1 MSPYNLQPSQQRRL
15 ALAILFAALLL
26 GLLVVIL
33 PIRAGLALQHQ
44 RLGDLKTQILKWE
57 RVVASGPGLDLARE
71 EWARTAERH
80 GAFIPTASD
89 SQAGASL
96 QAFVRRIFQNA
107 GTDIKSLEPMPVQDV
122 ASIRRVGVRVIALAS
137 QAQLDQILEHAW
149 HHEPAL
155 MLETVTIKGVGS
167 GRLVAT
173 GSHQPSLQI
182 EFEIHAMMDP
192 SGDPS

>member
-1 MSPYNLQPSQQRRL
+1 MSPYNLPPSQQRRL
-15 ALAILFAALLL
+15 ALVILFVALLL
-26 GLLVVIL
+26 SLLVVIL
-33 PIRAGLALQHQ
+33 PIRAGLAIQHQ
-44 RLGDLKTQILKWE
+44 RLGDLKAQILKWE
-57 RVVASGPGLDLARE
+57 RVIASGPGLDLARE

-80 GAFIPTASD
+80 GVFIPTASD
-89 SQAGASL
+89 SQAAASL
-96 QAFVRRIFQNA
+96 QAFVRRIFQNV

-122 ASIRRVGVRVIALAS
+122 ASIRRVGVRVIALAN
-137 QAQLDQILEHAW
+137 QAQLDQILEQAW

-155 MLETVTIKGVGS
+155 VLEAVTIKGAGS

-173 GSHQPSLQI
+173 GSDQPSLQI